1 MGRVVDLLALE
12 GAMARARELG
22 QRIVLTNG
30 HFDLLHVGHVRLLG
44 AARALGDVLVVGV
57 NGDASVRR
65 RKGPTRPLVPGAE
78 RAEVLAALAAVDFV
92 CLFEEDTAE
101 GLARAVRPDV
111 YVKGAD
117 YARPGA
123 PAEGPAVDE
132 ARLPEAP
139 VVRAGGGRVV
149 LLPLTPDRS
158 TTALEARIRAS
169 VPTPSRVT
177 RSAATRLVASTR
189 EPSGCGAPGGTTGAR
204 DARDAGNT
212 GAGA

>member
-1 MGRVVDLLALE
+1 MGRVVDLPALE
-12 GAMARARELG
+12 GAMALARETE

-44 AARALGDVLVVGV
+44 AARALGDILVVGV

-92 CLFEEDTAE
+92 CLFEADTAE
-101 GLARAVRPDV
+101 SLARAVRPDV

-117 YARPGA
+117 YARSGA
-123 PAEGPAVDE
+123 PDEASEASAVDE
-132 ARLPEAP
+132 SRLPEAA

-158 TTALEARIRAS
+158 TTALEARLRAGGDTGPAG
-169 VPTPSRVT
+169 PTG
-177 RSAATRLVASTR
+177 
-189 EPSGCGAPGGTTGAR
+189 EGA
-204 DARDAGNT
+204 
-212 GAGA
+212 

>member
-1 MGRVVDLLALE
+1 MGRVVDLPALREALAL
-12 GAMARARELG
+12 AREMG

-30 HFDLLHVGHVRLLG
+30 HFDLLHVGHVRLLR
-44 AARALGDVLVVGV
+44 AARALGDILVVGV

-101 GLARAVRPDV
+101 ALARAVGPDV

-117 YARPGA
+117 YARPGGPQGGPPGA
-123 PAEGPAVDE
+123 PQGGPGEDSAVNE
-132 ARLPEAP
+132 ARLPEAA
-139 VVRAGGGRVV
+139 VVRAAGGRVV

-158 TTALEARIRAS
+158 TTALEARLR
-169 VPTPSRVT
+169 
-177 RSAATRLVASTR
+177 
-189 EPSGCGAPGGTTGAR
+189 
-204 DARDAGNT
+204 
-212 GAGA
+212 GAGP

>member
-1 MGRVVDLLALE
+1 MGRVVDLPALE
-12 GAMARARELG
+12 GAMAQARETE

-30 HFDLLHVGHVRLLG
+30 HFDLLHVGHVRLLQ
-44 AARALGDVLVVGV
+44 AARSLGDILVVGV

-92 CLFEEDTAE
+92 CLFEADTAE
-101 GLARAVRPDV
+101 ALARAVRPDV

-123 PAEGPAVDE
+123 PDEASAVDE
-132 ARLPEAP
+132 SRLPEAA

-158 TTALEARIRAS
+158 TTALEARLRAGGDTGPAG
-169 VPTPSRVT
+169 PTG
-177 RSAATRLVASTR
+177 
-189 EPSGCGAPGGTTGAR
+189 EGA
-204 DARDAGNT
+204 
-212 GAGA
+212 

>member
-1 MGRVVDLLALE
+1 MAL
-12 GAMARARELG
+12 ARETG

-30 HFDLLHVGHVRLLG
+30 HFDLLHVGHVRLLQ
-44 AARALGDVLVVGV
+44 AARSLGDILVVGV

-65 RKGPTRPLVPGAE
+65 RKGPARPLVPGAE

-92 CLFEEDTAE
+92 CLFEADTAE
-101 GLARAVRPDV
+101 ALARAVRPDV

-123 PAEGPAVDE
+123 PDEAGEASAVDE
-132 ARLPEAP
+132 SRLPEAA

-158 TTALEARIRAS
+158 TTALEARIRAGDGG
-169 VPTPSRVT
+169 
-177 RSAATRLVASTR
+177 
-189 EPSGCGAPGGTTGAR
+189 PSGATGDGA
-204 DARDAGNT
+204 
-212 GAGA
+212 